1 MFTEL
6 TKFMD
11 SFLEMGIPFYDCM
24 VMKDGKCVYRHA
36 NGYTDINKKT
46 EVTGKELYNIYS
58 CSKLITCTA
67 ALQLY
72 EKSVFG
78 LDDELCR
85 YMPEFENMTVAD
97 GDSVRLAKIKY
108 RYSNCLR

>member
-6 TKFMD
+6 TKLMD
-11 SFLEMGIPFYDCM
+11 GFFEMGIPFYDCI

-58 CSKLITCTA
+58 CSKLITWLWTGGTKEVRT
-67 ALQLY
+67 LQRCEVILVDTGGT
-72 EKSVFG
+72 S
-78 LDDELCR
+78 
-85 YMPEFENMTVAD
+85 P
-97 GDSVRLAKIKY
+97 
-108 RYSNCLR
+108 

>member
-6 TKFMD
+6 TKLMD
-11 SFLEMGIPFYDCM
+11 GFFEMGIPFYDCI

-58 CSKLITCTA
+58 CSKLITESVQSMKA
-67 ALQLY
+67 AEQAVY
-72 EKSVFG
+72 Q
-78 LDDELCR
+78 R
-85 YMPEFENMTVAD
+85 W
-97 GDSVRLAKIKY
+97 KIT
-108 RYSNCLR
+108 